1 MKNIGKN
8 STNISEIMVNLAM
21 FSTQIYRNL
30 RNKEGFIKRKQFLK
44 KTIEEGGWVPDI

>member
-21 FSTQIYRNL
+21 FSTQSYRILPTGQVTLEEN
-30 RNKEGFIKRKQFLK
+30 NFGK
-44 KTIEEGGWVPDI
+44 KTIQEGGWVPDI